1 MKPIALMFR
10 FAMKYLG
17 IRLDFLSLGQSLNV
31 RLREMPTRVP
41 FMKMS
46 CFGLVLLA
54 LTITQPKAFAE
65 ANDPFRHTL
74 QVTGR
79 GEGSYNIRATV
90 QPTPTPVPFEQQS
103 PARREAYIRSLFG
116 ETLTDAP
123 ATDPDTEFLV
133 NQALDL
139 QTAVA
144 EEKKRRAQQAA
155 ARSSGSTT
163 GSGSSRPSSSGS
175 SSSRSSGSSSS
186 TPSRSMGY
194 LNSPY
199 QLMTDGSIGSDLLTE
214 TAIDTFYY
222 GLPND
227 IATALYNLSHD
238 RRSPSAADD
247 PYVDYA
253 QAMHNGDFQ
262 KMRDLANSPYISD
275 WNERINMLGTA
286 GAAALRN
293 LSDPQ
298 NPNKT
303 AAKDALQRIAEDL
316 QYAGQG
322 LDANDPN
329 NNKLR
334 TICAEISR
342 IWSNMTQ
349 PPGSQPH

>member
-1 MKPIALMFR
+1 MNISR
-10 FAMKYLG
+10 
-17 IRLDFLSLGQSLNV
+17 
-31 RLREMPTRVP
+31 
-41 FMKMS
+41 
-46 CFGLVLLA
+46 FGLVLIA
-54 LTITQPKAFAE
+54 VSMSQPQAFAQ

-90 QPTPTPVPFEQQS
+90 QPKPTPVPFEQQS

-139 QTAVA
+139 QTSIA
-144 EEKKRRAQQAA
+144 EEKKRLQQQAA
-155 ARSSGSTT
+155 ARRAASSSGSS
-163 GSGSSRPSSSGS
+163 GSGQSSSGS
-175 SSSRSSGSSSS
+175 SSSGSSGSS
-186 TPSRSMGY
+186 Y

-199 QLMTDGSIGSDLLTE
+199 QLLTDGSVGSDLLTE
-214 TAIDTFYY
+214 TAIDAFYY

-227 IATALYNLSHD
+227 IATALYNLSHNQ
-238 RRSPSAADD
+238 RSPAAADD

-253 QAMHNGDFQ
+253 QAMHSGNFQ

-316 QYAGQG
+316 QFAGQG

-329 NNKLR
+329 NAKLR

-349 PPGSQPH
+349 PPGTSNESR